1 MNKAGRS
8 SAAEAPGVSRK
19 KTKEGGVWLSGLLAA
34 RRRPRQRPRRP
45 GAPAA
50 GCRGPS
56 GGHGVCVC
64 VCVRVR
70 PRSSRDF
77 PSAPVP
83 VLTPQRPF
91 WSQTR
96 RHSSL
101 WLHSPAPGLLCAAS
115 AKGSWYENE
124 ARVPSG
130 RKNAFHTHTRTRT
143 HALIHS
149 VVQVATCWEVN
160 FSPLSF
166 GHCFQW
172 TRLRGSVSSQR
183 PGERLSGPPGLCAP
197 EPQPGL
203 SLPSPP
209 AGALVA
215 GLGAPSSA
223 RAERQCG
230 ASLRPRPGPCPRCH
244 GPFSDS
250 GPLVSL

>member
-1 MNKAGRS
+1 M
-8 SAAEAPGVSRK
+8 
-19 KTKEGGVWLSGLLAA
+19 WLSGLLAA

-50 GCRGPS
+50 RCRGPS

-83 VLTPQRPF
+83 VLAPQRPF

-115 AKGSWYENE
+115 TKGSWYENE

-130 RKNAFHTHTRTRT
+130 RKNAFHTHTRACT
-143 HALIHS
+143 HAHTQEKCIVTKCQGRTAAS
-149 VVQVATCWEVN
+149 
-160 FSPLSF
+160 
-166 GHCFQW
+166 
-172 TRLRGSVSSQR
+172 
-183 PGERLSGPPGLCAP
+183 
-197 EPQPGL
+197 
-203 SLPSPP
+203 
-209 AGALVA
+209 AGA
-215 GLGAPSSA
+215 APDARSA
-223 RAERQCG
+223 EWPGTRVEG
-230 ASLRPRPGPCPRCH
+230 SEASPGSGHVWRRRELTQKASVD
-244 GPFSDS
+244 SD
-250 GPLVSL
+250 VSLCRNY

>member
-1 MNKAGRS
+1 M
-8 SAAEAPGVSRK
+8 
-19 KTKEGGVWLSGLLAA
+19 WLSGLLAA

-50 GCRGPS
+50 RCRGPS

-64 VCVRVR
+64 VCVQVR

-83 VLTPQRPF
+83 VLAPQRPF

-130 RKNAFHTHTRTRT
+130 RKNAFHTHTCART
-143 HALIHS
+143 HAHTLTLRPTHTHS
-149 VVQVATCWEVN
+149 LNGSACRELAEPPQHE
-160 FSPLSF
+160 SQS
-166 GHCFQW
+166 G
-172 TRLRGSVSSQR
+172 TR
-183 PGERLSGPPGLCAP
+183 
-197 EPQPGL
+197 
-203 SLPSPP
+203 
-209 AGALVA
+209 A
-215 GLGAPSSA
+215 GLAEPS
-223 RAERQCG
+223 RQWM
-230 ASLRPRPGPCPRCH
+230 GPSH
-244 GPFSDS
+244 GHVWPVVPLHPDFS
-250 GPLVSL
+250 